1 MCRAWFN
8 AAMPRHSDQRA
19 LVTGGTSGIGE
30 AIVTGLSEEGAS
42 VVFTGRDEARGAA
55 VAAATGAVFV
65 RADARDALA
74 VAGSVEEALARL
86 GGLEIAVLN
95 AGVLCEAT
103 LSETT
108 DEQWDSVM
116 STNLTAPFRYARAVL
131 PHLRETGGSLVLIAS
146 DAGVWGETPIA
157 AYSVSKRAVIM
168 LTRMLAVEAGPDGVR
183 VNAVCPG
190 DTEPGMV
197 TTVAGRDTLPDTSE
211 WTRPPLGRLV
221 HARDVAAAVSFL
233 ASDEARTITG
243 ADLLIDGGMRAALRA
258 NTVDAEH
265 RR

>member
-1 MCRAWFN
+1 
-8 AAMPRHSDQRA
+8 MPRHSDQRA

-30 AIVTGLSEEGAS
+30 AVVTRLAEEGAR
-42 VVFTGRDEARGAA
+42 VVFTGRDEARGAT
-55 VAAATGAVFV
+55 VAQATGAQFV
-65 RADARDALA
+65 VADARDGFAVTASVQQALA
-74 VAGSVEEALARL
+74 LL

-95 AGVLCEAT
+95 AGVLCAAT

-108 DEQWDSVM
+108 DEQWDTVM
-116 STNLTAPFRYARAVL
+116 STNLVAPFRYARELL
-131 PHLRETGGSLVLIAS
+131 PALRESGGSMVLVAS

-168 LTRMLAVEAGPDGVR
+168 LTRMLAVEAGPGGVR

-197 TTVAGRDTLPDTSE
+197 TTVAGRDALPDTSE

-258 NTVDAEH
+258 NTVDAE
-265 RR
+265 RAR

>member
-1 MCRAWFN
+1 MQ
-8 AAMPRHSDQRA
+8 RHADQRA

-30 AIVTGLSEEGAS
+30 AVVSRLCEDGAR
-42 VVFTGRDEARGAA
+42 VVFTGRDETRGQA
-55 VAAATGAVFV
+55 VARRTGAGFV
-65 RADARDALA
+65 RADALDPAA
-74 VAGSVEEALARL
+74 VRASVEAAVRQL
-86 GGLEIAVLN
+86 GGLDIVVLN

-103 LSETT
+103 LSETS
-108 DEQWDSVM
+108 DEQWDTVIG
-116 STNLTAPFRYARAVL
+116 TNLVAPFRYAREVL
-131 PHLRETGGSLVLIAS
+131 PVLRESRGSMVLVAS

-157 AYSVSKRAVIM
+157 AYSVSKRMVIM

-197 TTVAGRDTLPDTSE
+197 TMVAGRETLPDTSG

-243 ADLLIDGGMRAALRA
+243 ADLLVDGAMRAALRA

-265 RR
+265 AR

>member
-1 MCRAWFN
+1 MHGHA
-8 AAMPRHSDQRA
+8 DLRA

-30 AIVTGLSEEGAS
+30 AIVSRLAADGAR
-42 VVFTGRDEARGAA
+42 VVFTGRDEQRGAA
-55 VAAATGAVFV
+55 VAQRTGAVFV
-65 RADARDALA
+65 RADARAAAAVRASVQAA
-74 VAGSVEEALARL
+74 VAEL
-86 GGLEIAVLN
+86 GGLDVVVLN
-95 AGVLCEAT
+95 AGVLCDGA

-108 DEQWDSVM
+108 DEQWDTVI
-116 STNLTAPFRYARAVL
+116 STNLVAPFRYARETL
-131 PHLRETGGSLVLIAS
+131 PALRESRGSMVLIAS

-168 LTRMLAVEAGPDGVR
+168 LTRMLAVEAGPDRVR

-197 TTVAGRDTLPDTSE
+197 TTVAGREALPDTSQ

-221 HARDVAAAVSFL
+221 HARDVAAAVAFL
-233 ASDEARTITG
+233 VSDEARSITG

-258 NTVDAEH
+258 NTVDAE
-265 RR
+265 RAR